1 MKFNIFLR
9 NNIKIIYICIL
20 ILFSGIWYKDYINN
34 NFGAVI
40 FDNNISFNEELKSN
54 YEDNIYV
61 EISGS
66 VHNPNVYNMSNN
78 ETLKELIHKAGG
90 LLENVNV
97 SYEYLDMP
105 LFNGQN
111 FVIENSGEICIIYS
125 EAIQERNVPNDSET
139 AEDVVLSNGINI
151 NTATKEEIMVLPS
164 IGDAL
169 SDRIIEYRE
178 SNGGFKNIEEIKNVY
193 GIGDKTFEKIK
204 DFITLE

>member
-34 NFGAVI
+34 NFGAVL
-40 FDNNISFNEELKSN
+40 FDNNISSNEELKSN

-193 GIGDKTFEKIK
+193 GVGDKTFEKIK

>member
-34 NFGAVI
+34 NFGAVL
-40 FDNNISFNEELKSN
+40 FDNNISSNEELKSN

-90 LLENVNV
+90 LLENVNI

>member
-139 AEDVVLSNGINI
+139 AEYVVLSNGINI

>member
-139 AEDVVLSNGINI
+139 GEDVVLSNGINI

>member
-34 NFGAVI
+34 NFGAVV
-40 FDNNISFNEELKSN
+40 FDNNISSNEELKSN

>member
-34 NFGAVI
+34 NFGAVL
-40 FDNNISFNEELKSN
+40 FDNNISSNEELKSN

-178 SNGGFKNIEEIKNVY
+178 SNDGFKNIEEIKNVY

>member
-34 NFGAVI
+34 NFGAVV
-40 FDNNISFNEELKSN
+40 FDNNISSNEELKSN

-90 LLENVNV
+90 LLENVNI
-97 SYEYLDMP
+97 SYEYLDIP

-178 SNGGFKNIEEIKNVY
+178 SNDGFKNIEEIKNVY

>member
-34 NFGAVI
+34 NFGAVL
-40 FDNNISFNEELKSN
+40 FDNNISSNEELKSN

-90 LLENVNV
+90 LLENVNI

-193 GIGDKTFEKIK
+193 GVGDKTFEKIK

>member
-34 NFGAVI
+34 NFGAVV
-40 FDNNISFNEELKSN
+40 FDNNISSNEELKSN

-90 LLENVNV
+90 LLENVNI

>member
-9 NNIKIIYICIL
+9 NNIKIIYICIV

>member
-34 NFGAVI
+34 NFGAVL
-40 FDNNISFNEELKSN
+40 FDNNISSNEELKSN

-90 LLENVNV
+90 LLENVNI
-97 SYEYLDMP
+97 SYEYLDIP

-178 SNGGFKNIEEIKNVY
+178 SNDGFKNIEEIKNVY

>member
-193 GIGDKTFEKIK
+193 GIGGKTFEKIK

>member
-34 NFGAVI
+34 NFGAVL
-40 FDNNISFNEELKSN
+40 FDNNISSNEELKSN

-90 LLENVNV
+90 LLENVNI

-178 SNGGFKNIEEIKNVY
+178 SNDGFKNIEEIKNVY

>member
-34 NFGAVI
+34 NFGAVL
-40 FDNNISFNEELKSN
+40 FDNNTSSNEELKSN

>member
-34 NFGAVI
+34 NFGAVL
-40 FDNNISFNEELKSN
+40 FDNNISSNEELKSN